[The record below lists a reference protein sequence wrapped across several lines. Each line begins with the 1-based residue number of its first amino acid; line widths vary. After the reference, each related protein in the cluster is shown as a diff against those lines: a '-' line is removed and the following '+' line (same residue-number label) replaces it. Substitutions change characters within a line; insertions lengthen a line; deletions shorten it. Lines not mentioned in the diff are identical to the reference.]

1 MRFSFCSAVT
11 PERLT
16 KTKENTVST
25 EPRINDRIRTPQIR
39 LIGHTGEQVGVVDID
54 TALKMADEVGL
65 DLVEIAPEANPPVF
79 KIMDFGK
86 YKYEVAQKARE
97 ARANQTHIVVK
108 EVRLTPKIEIHDYE
122 TKRNQ
127 VEKFL
132 KGGDKVKVTM
142 KFRGREQ
149 TRPELGYKML
159 QRLATD
165 IAEFGFI
172 EFAPKQEGRNMTM
185 VIARRR
191 ETEAV
196 AEAKAARGRKPMS
209 QHRQGMENKDAK
221 DETHSGAKKTFAL
234 QVPKDH
240 ARALGSDTTRA
251 QPASP
256 AVSQPSSQPNQPS
269 Q

>member
-1 MRFSFCSAVT
+1 MPLRFSLAALLHQSVNE
-11 PERLT
+11 P
-16 KTKENTVST
+16 KELKVST

-39 LIGHTGEQVGVVDID
+39 LIGYTGEQVGVVDID

-65 DLVEIAPEANPPVF
+65 DLVEIAPEANPPVC

-97 ARANQTHIVVK
+97 ARQNQTHIVVK
-108 EVRLTPKIEIHDYE
+108 EVRLTPKIETHDYE

-149 TRPELGYKML
+149 TRPEMGYKLL
-159 QRLATD
+159 QRLAED
-165 IAEFGFI
+165 VAEFAFV

-185 VIARRR
+185 VLGPTKKK
-191 ETEAV
+191 TEAV
-196 AEAKAARGRKPMS
+196 AEAKAARKA
-209 QHRQGMENKDAK
+209 KADAAA
-221 DETHSGAKKTFAL
+221 ETTDG
-234 QVPKDH
+234 V
-240 ARALGSDTTRA
+240 
-251 QPASP
+251 
-256 AVSQPSSQPNQPS
+256 
-269 Q
+269 